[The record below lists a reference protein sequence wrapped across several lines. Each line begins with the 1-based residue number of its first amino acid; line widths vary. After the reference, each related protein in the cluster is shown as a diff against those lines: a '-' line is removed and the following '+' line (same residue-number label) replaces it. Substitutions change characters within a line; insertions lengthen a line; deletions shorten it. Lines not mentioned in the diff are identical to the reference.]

1 MIHRSALTVLTF
13 QVISSSPR
21 QSSHQFATKPSLN
34 FKSAVSMTPTRF
46 LLALLASLRGLP
58 VRFSATSVL
67 ALALA
72 GVAVLVALRR
82 PRRVAG
88 GPSTPAGGRRGRGLA
103 GVRRVTIGADV
114 RGCDCGGPIFE
125 RADGGGR
132 LSVPA
137 AAVGYLKRFAK
148 IAELYFIVWVDS
160 DGGEGEVRNALRE
173 AGVFSAGMDER
184 KVVFCETEGGR
195 VSVVRQL
202 EPQLHID
209 GREGVVVAL
218 QRFIK
223 YVAVVGEDVRAEG
236 GATGANV
243 LRYKGLDGFW
253 GGQAAE
259 AAVAEAASTGVQ
271 DRSR

>member
-1 MIHRSALTVLTF
+1 
-13 QVISSSPR
+13 
-21 QSSHQFATKPSLN
+21 
-34 FKSAVSMTPTRF
+34 MTPTRF

-58 VRFSATSVL
+58 ARLSATSVL

-88 GPSTPAGGRRGRGLA
+88 GPTGGGGVAGGPTASAGGRRGRGLA
-103 GVRRVTIGADV
+103 GVRRVTIGADA

-125 RADGGGR
+125 RADGRGR
-132 LSVPA
+132 LSVRA

-148 IAELYFIVWVDS
+148 VADLYFIVWVES
-160 DGGEGEVRNALRE
+160 DGGEGEVRDALRE
-173 AGVFSAGMDER
+173 AGVFGAGLDER

-223 YVAVVGEDVRAEG
+223 YVAVVGGDVRAEG

-259 AAVAEAASTGVQ
+259 AAVAQAASTGMQ